1 MTLIDISQPLKR
13 GVPVWPGDTEFSF
26 DLAWRKEESGSV
38 NVGRITMSTHTGTHI
53 DAPFH
58 FEDDGSKVIELD
70 PAVYV
75 NPDEPDAPVGEEGS
89 RIRTQ
94 VGNVVRKPVALAPRS
109 RPDQEP
115 GDASGDLSFQIFG
128 TDTLYS
134 EQVYQ
139 PCVADVDGRV
149 EFDHLTAVVLEMEGG
164 VDVRA
169 GVGAHCDPA
178 DVHRSALFFPPREV
192 ERELRVAGPDRDAS
206 LQRLGDV
213 DQGHCCNHL
222 RGTSCL

>member
-75 NPDEPDAPVGEEGS
+75 GHARLIDLLGVESIGAEDLKGQVPGGIARLLIRTGSWRGRNRFPGDITYLRPDAAPLLAERGVRLVGIDVPSVDPIDSQDLPAHHALHANAVHILEGLMLGE
-89 RIRTQ
+89 
-94 VGNVVRKPVALAPRS
+94 V
-109 RPDQEP
+109 EP
-115 GDASGDLSFQIFG
+115 GDYELISLPLPLQES
-128 TDTLYS
+128 
-134 EQVYQ
+134 
-139 PCVADVDGRV
+139 DGSP
-149 EFDHLTAVVLEMEGG
+149 
-164 VDVRA
+164 VRA
-169 GVGAHCDPA
+169 M
-178 DVHRSALFFPPREV
+178 
-192 ERELRVAGPDRDAS
+192 LRT
-206 LQRLGDV
+206 L
-213 DQGHCCNHL
+213 
-222 RGTSCL
+222 